1 MDLKRRLQLYLV
13 GLVIGGGAAYFIFGE
28 RLTNSAWTPEQKLK
42 QRMRSTLI
50 NATPEAKARMDAW
63 PADLALLR
71 SSLDSANIDLGA
83 SRRTDD
89 SIYYQVDTR
98 VSGRAARMTIG
109 VMRDFDKDST
119 ATLIDLRTR
128 LP

>member
-28 RLTNSAWTPEQKLK
+28 RLTNSAWTPEQKVK
-42 QRMRSTLI
+42 QRLRSTLI
-50 NATPEAKARMDAW
+50 NASPTAREQLAAW

-71 SSLDSANIDLGA
+71 NSLDSAEIDLGA

-89 SIYYQVDTR
+89 SIYYQVDAR
-98 VSGRAARMTIG
+98 VSGRAARMIIG
-109 VMRDFDKDST
+109 VLRDFDKDST
-119 ATLIDLRTR
+119 ATLTDLRPR

>member
-13 GLVIGGGAAYFIFGE
+13 GLVIGGAAAYFIFGE
-28 RLTNSAWTPEQKLK
+28 RLTNSGWTPEQKLK
-42 QRMRSTLI
+42 QRLRSTLV
-50 NATPEAKARMDAW
+50 NATPAGDAQLSAW
-63 PADLALLR
+63 PADLALIR
-71 SSLDSANIDLGA
+71 ASLDSADIDLGA

-109 VMRDFDKDST
+109 VLRDFDKDST
-119 ATLIDLRTR
+119 ATLIDFRIR
-128 LP
+128 P